1 MTSETPPFWWE
12 PADWRA
18 FFLSPVSSVYAAI
31 AASRIKR
38 AARQKMPAPVLCVGN
53 FTVGGSGKT
62 PVAIALARAAKSK
75 GLRPGFLSRG
85 YGGSFSGPQLVD
97 AAEDSARHVGD
108 EPLLLA
114 QHAPVAV
121 SKDRAAAARLL
132 LEKGC
137 DFLLMD
143 DGFQSAR
150 IHFDYGLIVV
160 DATRGAGNG
169 HVVPGGPLRARITDQ
184 LPYTDALLVVGKGDG
199 ADNVVRTSARAGKA
213 VFHAEMTPARGHGL
227 QGKRLYAFA
236 GIGNP
241 RKFYDTLAAAGGLVE
256 KTRSFP
262 DHHFYEDDEIIDLG
276 RSAEV
281 AGLDLVTTTKDAAR
295 LAHGSPAATAFRER
309 LNVLEIGM
317 VFEPSSVPA
326 TIIDATIVAARQRL
340 L

>member
-1 MTSETPPFWWE
+1 MTTETPPFWWE

-18 FFLSPVSSVYAAI
+18 FFLSPVSFLYAAV
-31 AASRIKR
+31 AARRIRR
-38 AARQKMPAPVLCVGN
+38 APRQKMTAPVLCVGN

-85 YGGSFSGPQLVD
+85 YGGSFGKPQLVD
-97 AAEDSARHVGD
+97 AGADSARHVGD

-121 SKDRAAAARLL
+121 SKDRVAAARLL

-137 DFLLMD
+137 DFLIMD

-169 HVVPGGPLRARITDQ
+169 HVLPGGPLRARVTDQ
-184 LPYTDALLVVGKGDG
+184 LPFTDALLVVGKGSR
-199 ADNVVRTSARAGKA
+199 ADNVVRTAARAGKP
-213 VFHAEMTPARGHGL
+213 VFHAAIRPSRGHGL
-227 QGKRLYAFA
+227 HGKQLYAFA

-241 RKFYDTLAAAGGLVE
+241 QKFYDTLAAAGGLVE

-262 DHHFYEDDEIIDLG
+262 DHHFYEDDEILDL
-276 RSAEV
+276 RESANA
-281 AGLDLVTTTKDAAR
+281 AGLELVTTTKDAAR
-295 LAHGSPAATAFRER
+295 LSHGSPAALAFRER

-317 VFEPSSVPA
+317 AFEPSSVA
-326 TIIDATIVAARQRL
+326 TTIIDATITAARQRL

>member
-1 MTSETPPFWWE
+1 MTTETPPFWWE

-18 FFLSPVSSVYAAI
+18 FFLRPFSGAYAAV
-31 AASRIKR
+31 AANRIRR
-38 AARQKMPAPVLCVGN
+38 AQREKMPAPVLCVGN

-62 PVAIALARAAKSK
+62 PVAIALSRVAKAK

-85 YGGSFSGPQLVD
+85 YGGSFGKPQLVD
-97 AAEDSARHVGD
+97 AAGDSARHVGD

-137 DFLLMD
+137 DFLIMD

-160 DATRGAGNG
+160 DALRGTGNG
-169 HVVPGGPLRARITDQ
+169 HVVPGGPLRARVTDQ

-199 ADNVVRTSARAGKA
+199 ADNLVRVAARAGKA
-213 VFHAEMTPARGHGL
+213 VFHAGTRPSRGHGL
-227 QGKRLYAFA
+227 RGKRLYAFA
-236 GIGNP
+236 GIGHP
-241 RKFYDTLAAAGGLVE
+241 QKFYDTLTALGGLVE

-262 DHHFYEDDEIIDLG
+262 DHHFYGDDELADLKQ
-276 RSAEV
+276 SAEA
-281 AGLDLVTTTKDAAR
+281 AGLELVTTTKDAAR
-295 LAHGSPAATAFRER
+295 LAHGSPTAAAFCGS

-317 VFEPSSVPA
+317 AFEPDTVPA
-326 TIIDATIVAARQRL
+326 TIIDATTMAARQRL